1 MSKEEEKESKKED
14 WVEGRGMKKV
24 WGGKGKRKAKESK
37 WIKRVNWK
45 IWKKGK
51 RLVIVEGGWE

>member
-24 WGGKGKRKAKESK
+24 WRGKGKRKAKESK

-51 RLVIVEGGWE
+51 G